1 MSGIAAAP
9 KYMVASKPA
18 HGQPCNGCGLCC
30 HISQC
35 KISVAM
41 FGPARPCPALVKVGE
56 RYACGIVTSLEERS
70 DASLHA
76 TAAKIIL
83 GAGRGCD
90 CRINGEPVDHEFNR
104 LWDLWETENWTEVRC
119 AFRLWKLKHPMEEPA

>member
-1 MSGIAAAP
+1 MREA
-9 KYMVASKPA
+9 KPP
-18 HGQPCNGCGLCC
+18 HGQPCNNCGLCC

-41 FGPARPCPALVKVGE
+41 FGGGAVPCPALVKAGE
-56 RYACGIVTSLEERS
+56 RYVCGIVTSLEERS

-90 CRINGEPVDHEFNR
+90 CRINGEPVDHEFNHA
-104 LWDLWETENWTEVRC
+104 WDQWEEDNWTEIRC
-119 AFRLWKLKHPMEEPA
+119 AHRLWKLRHDKDQGHF